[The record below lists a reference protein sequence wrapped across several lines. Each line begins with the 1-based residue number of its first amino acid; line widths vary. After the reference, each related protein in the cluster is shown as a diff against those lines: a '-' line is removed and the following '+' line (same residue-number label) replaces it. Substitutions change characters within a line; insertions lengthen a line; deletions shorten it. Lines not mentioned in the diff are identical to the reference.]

1 MIPEFDIYVYDK
13 DLNFIGIIDF
23 FSSLRWRRK
32 YYDYGEFELHIPIN
46 EQTNKDQA
54 KKFLKKDN
62 IIIREDAIEAG
73 IIESIK
79 ISDDGKKVEAIVI
92 GRFLSSILTRRIV
105 KKRINFSGKI
115 LDGERKI
122 LSEMTPFSNLEI
134 KTTAIESNPIVFQ
147 CTYKNV
153 GDYLLKLSKTST
165 IAHRIVPDLKRKKY
179 IYENYQ
185 GLDRTETQSLN
196 LRYDFSE
203 DKGNI
208 EKADYTYDSKAE
220 RNSVLV
226 GGMGEGNARILV
238 EVSTGNYSDFD
249 LRETFFDAKSES
261 NSGLTTSEYNEIL
274 KTIGKENLADPVESM
289 EVTSYAADYKT
300 GWDLGDIVNAKKES
314 WGKSLKKRIV
324 EVEEIIENS
333 NQKIYTTFGDPLA
346 EIFSEKDD

>member
-13 DLNFIGIIDF
+13 NLNFIGIIDF

-46 EQTNKDQA
+46 DQT
-54 KKFLKKDN
+54 KKFLAKDN

-79 ISDDGKKVEAIVI
+79 ISDDSKKVEAPII

-122 LSEMTPFSNLEI
+122 LSEMTPFSKLEV
-134 KTTAIESNPIVFQ
+134 KTTAIESNSIVFQ
-147 CTYKNV
+147 CTYKNI

-165 IAHRIVPDLKRKKY
+165 IAHRIIPDLKRKKF

-185 GLDRTETQSLN
+185 GLDRTETQSSN
-196 LRYDFSE
+196 SRFSE

-208 EKADYTYDSKAE
+208 EKADYTYDSKSEKNFA
-220 RNSVLV
+220 LV
-226 GGMGEGNARILV
+226 GGQGEGDARILV
-238 EVSTGNYSDFD
+238 EVNSGNYSDFD
-249 LRETFFDAKSES
+249 LRETFVDAKSES
-261 NSGLTTSEYNEIL
+261 NSGLTAAQYNEVL
-274 KTIGKENLADPVESM
+274 KTKGRENLSDPVESM
-289 EVTSYAADYKT
+289 EVTAYATDYKT
-300 GWDLGDIVNAKKES
+300 GWDLGDIVNTKKES
-314 WGKSLKKRIV
+314 WGKFLKKRIV
-324 EVEEIIENS
+324 EIEETIENS
-333 NQKIYTTFGDPLA
+333 NQKIFATFGDPLA
-346 EIFSEKDD
+346 ETFSEKED

>member
-13 DLNFIGIIDF
+13 NLNFIGIIDF

-46 EQTNKDQA
+46 DQT
-54 KKFLKKDN
+54 KKFLAKDN

-79 ISDDGKKVEAIVI
+79 ISDDSKKVEATVI

-105 KKRINFSGKI
+105 KKRINFNGKI

-122 LSEMTPFSNLEI
+122 LSEMTPFSKLEI
-134 KTTAIESNPIVFQ
+134 KTTAIESNSIVFQ

-165 IAHRIVPDLKRKKY
+165 IAHRIIPDLKRKKY

-185 GLDRTETQSLN
+185 GLDRTETQSTN
-196 LRYDFSE
+196 PRYEFSE

-208 EKADYTYDSKAE
+208 EKADYTYDSKSEKNFA
-220 RNSVLV
+220 LV
-226 GGMGEGNARILV
+226 GGQGEGDARILV
-238 EVSTGNYSDFD
+238 EVKSGNYSDFD
-249 LRETFFDAKSES
+249 LRETFVDAKSES
-261 NSGLTTSEYNEIL
+261 NSGLTTSQYNEVL
-274 KTIGKENLADPVESM
+274 KTKGKENLSDPVESM
-289 EVTSYAADYKT
+289 EVTAHATDYKT
-300 GWDLGDIVNAKKES
+300 GWDLGDIVNTKKES

-324 EVEEIIENS
+324 EIEETIENS
-333 NQKIYTTFGDPLA
+333 NQKIYATFGDPLA
-346 EIFSEKDD
+346 ETFSEKED

>member
-13 DLNFIGIIDF
+13 NLNFIGIIDF

-46 EQTNKDQA
+46 DQT
-54 KKFLKKDN
+54 KKFLAKDN

-79 ISDDGKKVEAIVI
+79 ISDDSKKVEATVI

-105 KKRINFSGKI
+105 KKRINFNGKI

-122 LSEMTPFSNLEI
+122 LSEMTPFSKLEI
-134 KTTAIESNPIVFQ
+134 KTTAIESNSIVFQ

-165 IAHRIVPDLKRKKY
+165 IAHRIIPDLKRKKY

-185 GLDRTETQSLN
+185 GLDRTETQSTN
-196 LRYDFSE
+196 PRYEFSE

-208 EKADYTYDSKAE
+208 EKADYTYDSKSEKNFA
-220 RNSVLV
+220 LV
-226 GGMGEGNARILV
+226 GGQGEGDARILV
-238 EVSTGNYSDFD
+238 EVKSGNYSDFD
-249 LRETFFDAKSES
+249 LRETFVDAKSES
-261 NSGLTTSEYNEIL
+261 NSGLTTSQYNEVL
-274 KTIGKENLADPVESM
+274 KTKGKENLSNPVESM
-289 EVTSYAADYKT
+289 EVTAYATDYKT
-300 GWDLGDIVNAKKES
+300 GWDLGDIVNTKKES

-324 EVEEIIENS
+324 EIEETIENS
-333 NQKIYTTFGDPLA
+333 NQKIYATFGDPLA
-346 EIFSEKDD
+346 ETFSEKED

>member
-13 DLNFIGIIDF
+13 NLNFIGIIDF

-46 EQTNKDQA
+46 DQT
-54 KKFLKKDN
+54 KKFLAKDN

-79 ISDDGKKVEAIVI
+79 ISDDSKKVEATVI

-122 LSEMTPFSNLEI
+122 LSEMTPFSKLEI
-134 KTTAIESNPIVFQ
+134 KTTAIESNSIVFQ

-165 IAHRIVPDLKRKKY
+165 IAHRIIPDLKRKKY

-185 GLDRTETQSLN
+185 GLDRTETQSTN
-196 LRYDFSE
+196 PRYEFSE

-208 EKADYTYDSKAE
+208 EKADYTYDSKSEKNFA
-220 RNSVLV
+220 LV
-226 GGMGEGNARILV
+226 GGQGEGDARILV
-238 EVSTGNYSDFD
+238 EVKSGNYSDFD
-249 LRETFFDAKSES
+249 LRETFVDAKSES
-261 NSGLTTSEYNEIL
+261 NSGLTVAQYNEVL
-274 KTIGKENLADPVESM
+274 KTKGRENLSDPVESM
-289 EVTSYAADYKT
+289 EVTAYATDYKT
-300 GWDLGDIVNAKKES
+300 GWDLGDIVNTKKES

-324 EVEEIIENS
+324 EIEETIENS
-333 NQKIYTTFGDPLA
+333 NKKIYVTFGDPLA
-346 EIFSEKDD
+346 ETFSEKED

>member
-13 DLNFIGIIDF
+13 NLNFIGIIDF

-46 EQTNKDQA
+46 DQT
-54 KKFLKKDN
+54 KKFLAKDN

-79 ISDDGKKVEAIVI
+79 ISDDSKKVEATVI

-105 KKRINFSGKI
+105 KKRINFNGKI

-122 LSEMTPFSNLEI
+122 LSEMTPFSKLEI
-134 KTTAIESNPIVFQ
+134 KTTAIESNSIVFQ

-165 IAHRIVPDLKRKKY
+165 IAHRIIPDLKRKKY

-185 GLDRTETQSLN
+185 GLDRTETQSTN
-196 LRYDFSE
+196 PRYEFSE

-208 EKADYTYDSKAE
+208 EKADYTYDSKSEKNFA
-220 RNSVLV
+220 LV
-226 GGMGEGNARILV
+226 GGQGEGDARILV
-238 EVSTGNYSDFD
+238 EVKSGNYSDFD
-249 LRETFFDAKSES
+249 LRETFVDAKSES
-261 NSGLTTSEYNEIL
+261 NSGLTTSQYNEVL
-274 KTIGKENLADPVESM
+274 KTKGKENLSDPVESM
-289 EVTSYAADYKT
+289 EVTAYATDYKT
-300 GWDLGDIVNAKKES
+300 GWDLGDIVNTKKES

-324 EVEEIIENS
+324 EIEETIENS
-333 NQKIYTTFGDPLA
+333 NQKIYATFGDPLA
-346 EIFSEKDD
+346 ETFSEKED

>member
-13 DLNFIGIIDF
+13 NLNFIGIIDF

-46 EQTNKDQA
+46 DQT
-54 KKFLKKDN
+54 KKFLAKDN

-79 ISDDGKKVEAIVI
+79 ISDDSKKVEAIII

-105 KKRINFSGKI
+105 KKRINFGGKI

-122 LSEMTPFSNLEI
+122 LSEMTPFSNLEV
-134 KTTAIESNPIVFQ
+134 KTTAIESNSIVFQ
-147 CTYKNV
+147 CTYKNI

-165 IAHRIVPDLKRKKY
+165 IAHRIIPDLKRKKF

-185 GLDRTETQSLN
+185 GLDRTETQSSN
-196 LRYDFSE
+196 PRYEFSE

-208 EKADYTYDSKAE
+208 EKADYTYDSKSEKNFA
-220 RNSVLV
+220 LV
-226 GGMGEGNARILV
+226 GGQGEGDARILV
-238 EVSTGNYSDFD
+238 EVNSGNYSDFD
-249 LRETFFDAKSES
+249 LRETFVDAKSES
-261 NSGLTTSEYNEIL
+261 NSGLTTAQYNEVL
-274 KTIGKENLADPVESM
+274 KTKGRENLSDPVESM
-289 EVTSYAADYKT
+289 EVTAYATDYKT
-300 GWDLGDIVNAKKES
+300 GWDLGDIVNTKKES

-324 EVEEIIENS
+324 EIEETIENS
-333 NQKIYTTFGDPLA
+333 NQKIFATFGDPLA
-346 EIFSEKDD
+346 ETFSEKGD

>member
-13 DLNFIGIIDF
+13 NLNFIGIIDF

-46 EQTNKDQA
+46 DQT
-54 KKFLKKDN
+54 KKFLAKDN

-79 ISDDGKKVEAIVI
+79 ISDDSKKVEATVI

-115 LDGERKI
+115 LDGERKV
-122 LSEMTPFSNLEI
+122 LSEMTPFSKLEI
-134 KTTAIESNPIVFQ
+134 KTTAIESNSIVFQ

-165 IAHRIVPDLKRKKY
+165 IAHRIIPDLKRKKY

-185 GLDRTETQSLN
+185 GLDRTETQSTN
-196 LRYDFSE
+196 PRYEFSE

-208 EKADYTYDSKAE
+208 EKADYTYDSKSEKNFA
-220 RNSVLV
+220 LV
-226 GGMGEGNARILV
+226 GGQGEGDARILV
-238 EVSTGNYSDFD
+238 EVSSGNYSDFD
-249 LRETFFDAKSES
+249 LRETFVDAKSES
-261 NSGLTTSEYNEIL
+261 NSGLTTSQYNEVL
-274 KTIGKENLADPVESM
+274 KTKGKENLSDPVESM
-289 EVTSYAADYKT
+289 EVTAYATDYKT
-300 GWDLGDIVNAKKES
+300 GWDLGDIVNTKKES

-324 EVEEIIENS
+324 EIEETIENS
-333 NQKIYTTFGDPLA
+333 NQKIYATFGDPLA
-346 EIFSEKDD
+346 ETFSEKED

>member
-1 MIPEFDIYVYDK
+1 MIPKFDIYVYDK
-13 DLNFIGIIDF
+13 NLNFIGIIDF

-32 YYDYGEFELHIPIN
+32 YYDYGEFELHIPIDD
-46 EQTNKDQA
+46 QT
-54 KKFLKKDN
+54 KKFLTKDN

-79 ISDDGKKVEAIVI
+79 ISDDSKKVEATVI

-115 LDGERKI
+115 LDGERKL
-122 LSEMTPFSNLEI
+122 LSEMTPFSKLEI
-134 KTTAIESNPIVFQ
+134 RSTTIESSSIVFQ

-165 IAHRIVPDLKRKKY
+165 IAHRIVPDLQQKKF

-196 LRYDFSE
+196 SRYEFSE

-208 EKADYTYDSKAE
+208 EKADYTYDSKSEKNYA
-220 RNSVLV
+220 LV
-226 GGMGEGNARILV
+226 GGQGEGDARILV
-238 EVSTGNYSDFD
+238 EIISGDYSDLD
-249 LRETFFDAKSES
+249 LRETFVDAKSES
-261 NSGLTTSEYNEIL
+261 NSNLTAEQYKEVL
-274 KTIGKENLADPVESM
+274 KTKGKENLSDPVESM
-289 EVTSYAADYKT
+289 EVTAYATDYKT
-300 GWDLGDIVNAKKES
+300 GWDLGDIVNTKKES

-324 EVEEIIENS
+324 EIEETIENS
-333 NQKIYTTFGDPLA
+333 NQKIYATFGDPLA
-346 EIFSEKDD
+346 ETFSEKED

>member
-13 DLNFIGIIDF
+13 NLNFIGIIDF

-46 EQTNKDQA
+46 DQT
-54 KKFLKKDN
+54 KKFLAKDN

-79 ISDDGKKVEAIVI
+79 ISDDSKKVEATII

-122 LSEMTPFSNLEI
+122 LSEMTPFSKLEV
-134 KTTAIESNPIVFQ
+134 KTTAIESNSIVFQ
-147 CTYKNV
+147 CTYKNI

-165 IAHRIVPDLKRKKY
+165 IAHRIIPDLKRKKF

-185 GLDRTETQSLN
+185 GLDRTETQSSN
-196 LRYDFSE
+196 SRYEFSE

-208 EKADYTYDSKAE
+208 EKADYTYDSKSEKNFA
-220 RNSVLV
+220 LV
-226 GGMGEGNARILV
+226 GGQGEGDARILV
-238 EVSTGNYSDFD
+238 EVNSGNYSDFD
-249 LRETFFDAKSES
+249 LRETFVDAKSES
-261 NSGLTTSEYNEIL
+261 NSGLTAAQYNEVL
-274 KTIGKENLADPVESM
+274 KTKGRENLSDPVESM
-289 EVTSYAADYKT
+289 EVTAYATDYKT
-300 GWDLGDIVNAKKES
+300 GWDLGDIVNTKKES
-314 WGKSLKKRIV
+314 WGKFLKKRIV
-324 EVEEIIENS
+324 EIEETIENS
-333 NQKIYTTFGDPLA
+333 NQKIFATFGDPLA
-346 EIFSEKDD
+346 ETFSEKAD

>member
-13 DLNFIGIIDF
+13 NLNFIGIIDF

-46 EQTNKDQA
+46 DQT
-54 KKFLKKDN
+54 KKFLAKDN

-79 ISDDGKKVEAIVI
+79 ISDDSKKVEATII

-122 LSEMTPFSNLEI
+122 LSEMTPFSNLEV
-134 KTTAIESNPIVFQ
+134 KTTAIESNSIVFQ
-147 CTYKNV
+147 CTYKNI

-165 IAHRIVPDLKRKKY
+165 IAHRIIPDLKRKKF

-185 GLDRTETQSLN
+185 GLDRTETQSSN
-196 LRYDFSE
+196 PRYEFSE

-208 EKADYTYDSKAE
+208 EKADYTYDSKSEKNFA
-220 RNSVLV
+220 LV
-226 GGMGEGNARILV
+226 GGQGEGDARILV
-238 EVSTGNYSDFD
+238 EVNSGNYSDFD
-249 LRETFFDAKSES
+249 LRETFVDAKSES
-261 NSGLTTSEYNEIL
+261 NSGLTATQYNEVL
-274 KTIGKENLADPVESM
+274 KTKGRENLSDPVESM
-289 EVTSYAADYKT
+289 EVTAYATDYKT
-300 GWDLGDIVNAKKES
+300 GWDLGDIVNTKKES

-324 EVEEIIENS
+324 EIEETIENS
-333 NQKIYTTFGDPLA
+333 NQKIFATFGDPLA
-346 EIFSEKDD
+346 ETFSEKED

>member
-13 DLNFIGIIDF
+13 NLNFIGIIDF

-46 EQTNKDQA
+46 DQT
-54 KKFLKKDN
+54 KKFLAKDN

-79 ISDDGKKVEAIVI
+79 ISDDSKKVEATVI

-115 LDGERKI
+115 LDGERKV
-122 LSEMTPFSNLEI
+122 LSEMTPFSKLEI
-134 KTTAIESNPIVFQ
+134 KTTAIESNSIVFQ

-165 IAHRIVPDLKRKKY
+165 IAHRIIPDLKRKKY

-185 GLDRTETQSLN
+185 GLDRTETQSTN
-196 LRYDFSE
+196 PRYEFSE

-208 EKADYTYDSKAE
+208 EKANYTYDSKSEKNFA
-220 RNSVLV
+220 LV
-226 GGMGEGNARILV
+226 GGQGEGDARILV
-238 EVSTGNYSDFD
+238 EVSSGNYSDFD
-249 LRETFFDAKSES
+249 LRETFVDAKSES
-261 NSGLTTSEYNEIL
+261 NSGLTTSQYNEVL
-274 KTIGKENLADPVESM
+274 KTKGKENLSDPVESM
-289 EVTSYAADYKT
+289 EVTAYATDYKT
-300 GWDLGDIVNAKKES
+300 GWDLGDIVNTKKES

-324 EVEEIIENS
+324 EIEETIENS
-333 NQKIYTTFGDPLA
+333 NQKIYATFGDPLA
-346 EIFSEKDD
+346 ETFSEKED